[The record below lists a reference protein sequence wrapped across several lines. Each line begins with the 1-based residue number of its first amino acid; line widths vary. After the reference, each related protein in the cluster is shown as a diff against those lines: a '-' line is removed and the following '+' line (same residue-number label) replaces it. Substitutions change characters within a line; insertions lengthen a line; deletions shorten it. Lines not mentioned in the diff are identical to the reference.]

1 MARHSRE
8 KYLLLL
14 VNDSPADCLLITVAM
29 GGSDRLH
36 FIGDVWEKEDLVTTT
51 PQPEAD
57 TAPVQLALP
66 ELLHLSFMV
75 PRPKGMEVLEW
86 LQSQPFQDMIV
97 MILSNSTCPEDI
109 KRVFEFAVE
118 RPPPPKA
125 GLSELVDLLQS
136 YILRQG
142 NK

>member
-14 VNDSPADCLLITVAM
+14 VNDSPADCLLISVAM

-36 FIGDVWEKEDLVTTT
+36 FIGDVWEKDDLVTQT
-51 PQPEAD
+51 PEPGAE
-57 TAPVQLALP
+57 TAPVQLGLP

-75 PRPKGMEVLEW
+75 PRSKGMEVLEW

-109 KRVFEFAVE
+109 KRVFELAAE
-118 RPPPPKA
+118 RPLESKP
-125 GLSELVDLLQS
+125 GVSELVDLLQS